1 MRKLN
6 GETADGEKQTKAIQ
20 PEADQ
25 AYLLSGWNLNG
36 VSDRTHSDPK
46 FDKRYTGKVVGDA

>member
-6 GETADGEKQTKAIQ
+6 GETRDGAAQTAKIQ

-25 AYLLSGWNLNG
+25 SYLVSGWNLNG

-46 FDKRYTGKVVGDA
+46 FDRRYTGKVVGDA